1 MHIPENYLSP
11 ATCAVMAAAAA
22 PALAVCVKKAKEE
35 TSREALPA
43 LGMCAA
49 FSFLLMMFNLPL
61 PGGTTGHAV
70 GGALAAALVGPWAAA
85 LSVSAAL
92 VIQAVLF
99 GDGGILPLGANI
111 FNMAI
116 ILPFASHFIAQAVKK
131 AAKSP
136 AGEFAGIAAGAYAG
150 LNAAALATA
159 IEFGIQPSIAA
170 DAAGLPL
177 YCPYPLSIAIPAMM
191 IPHLL
196 LAGFAEAAFSVG
208 IYSFVK
214 RVSPVSIREEGKS
227 GGKLVYIFIAALI
240 MLVPLGLLAQG
251 TAWGEW
257 GAEEMAELV
266 ESGAPLGFIPQGM
279 ESGFSFQA
287 LLPDYAVPGIP
298 EVVGYILSAVC
309 GVALSIIIF
318 RLAAGFV
325 KKKSIA

>member
-1 MHIPENYLSP
+1 M
-11 ATCAVMAAAAA
+11 AVVAV
-22 PALAVCVKKAKEE
+22 PALAVCAKKAKQELSNE
-35 TSREALPA
+35 TVPLI
-43 LGMCAA
+43 GMCAA

-116 ILPFASHFIAQAVKK
+116 ILPFVSYFIAKAVKK
-131 AAKSP
+131 VVKSQ
-136 AGEFAGIAAGAYAG
+136 AGEFAGIAIGAYVG

-170 DAAGLPL
+170 DASGLPL

-191 IPHLL
+191 MPHLL
-196 LAGFAEAAFSVG
+196 VAGFAEAAFSVG
-208 IYSFVK
+208 IYSFIK
-214 RVSPVSIREEGKS
+214 RVSPISIRQESK
-227 GGKLVYIFIAALI
+227 GGNKLVYAFISALI
-240 MLVPLGLLAQG
+240 LLVPLGLLAQG

-266 ESGAPLGFIPQGM
+266 ESGSPLGFTPWGM
-279 ESGFSFQA
+279 ENGFSFSA
-287 LLPDYAVPGIP
+287 LLPDYTVPGIP
-298 EVVGYILSAVC
+298 EVVGYILSAIC

-318 RLAAGFV
+318 RLAAGLL